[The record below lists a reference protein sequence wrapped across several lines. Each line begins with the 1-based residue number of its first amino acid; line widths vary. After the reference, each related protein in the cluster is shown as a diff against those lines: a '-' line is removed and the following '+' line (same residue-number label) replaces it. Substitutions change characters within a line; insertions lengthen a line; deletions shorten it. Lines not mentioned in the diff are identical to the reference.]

1 MNIFS
6 TEQLYQADAIT
17 IQKQE
22 LGPTDLM
29 ERAGIQV
36 FNWLHS
42 RMQGAQ
48 VPVRIFC
55 GIGNNGGDGLVLAR
69 HLIQHGYNVHTYVV
83 NCSDKRSKNFL
94 INYDRVKQ
102 VTKKWPTLIRSEADF
117 PEIHRDDVVV
127 DAIFGI
133 GLNRCMEGWVKAM
146 VQHLNGAG
154 AFILAIDMP
163 SGLYPNA
170 PIEDPDAVVK
180 ANHTLSFQTPKL
192 SFFMPSTGIYTNT
205 WEAMDI
211 GLDPEFLM
219 TQPPIATLLH
229 KQHILSWYQPRAK
242 FSYKGTFG
250 HSMLV
255 GGSKGK
261 VGAVVLAT
269 QAALRAGSGL
279 ATAHVPACGLTIIQT
294 AVPEAMAS
302 SAYENAFLDSIPK
315 SEGHTYGIGMGMGM
329 EEASKNALIG
339 FLEQQKNPV
348 VLDADALNLLATWP
362 ESYEKIPAQSVLT
375 PHPGELK
382 RLLGEWTD
390 DFDKVEK
397 AKAFAAKYNL
407 VLLIKGAHTCI
418 CFEQGMLINPTG
430 NPGMATAGSGDV
442 LAGMITGLMAQGYPS
457 WQAAAMGV
465 YLHGSAGDI
474 AVQQLGYQ
482 ALLAS
487 DITLNIGNAFIELFK
502 PEQAP
507 QQEEA
512 QED

>member
-6 TEQLYQADAIT
+6 AEQFYQADAIT

-42 RMQGAQ
+42 RMHGAQ

-94 INYDRVKQ
+94 INYDRIKQ
-102 VTKKWPTLIRSEADF
+102 VTKKWPTLITSEDGF
-117 PEIHRDDVVV
+117 PEIHKDDVVV

-133 GLNRCMEGWVKAM
+133 GLNRCMDGWVKAM
-146 VQHLNGAG
+146 VQHLNAAG
-154 AFILAIDMP
+154 AFILAIDLP
-163 SGLYPNA
+163 SGLYANA
-170 PIEDPDAVVK
+170 PIEDPEAVVK
-180 ANHTLSFQTPKL
+180 ANHTLSFQLPKL

-205 WEAMDI
+205 WEAIDL
-211 GLDPEFLM
+211 GLDPEFVM

-229 KQHILSWYQPRAK
+229 KQHILSWYQPREK
-242 FSYKGTFG
+242 YSYKGTFG

-255 GGSKGK
+255 GGSLGK
-261 VGAVVLAT
+261 MGAVVLAT
-269 QAALRAGSGL
+269 RAALRAGSGL
-279 ATAHVPACGLTIIQT
+279 ATAHVPKCGLGVLQT
-294 AVPEAMAS
+294 TVPEAMAS
-302 SAYENAFLDSIPK
+302 CSEEESFLNSIPL
-315 SEGHTYGIGMGMGM
+315 EPTHTYGIGMGMGM
-329 EEASKNALIG
+329 EDGSLAALDQ
-339 FLEQQKNPV
+339 FLEAQEAPV
-348 VLDADALNLLATWP
+348 LLDADALNLLASKK
-362 ESYEKIPAQSVLT
+362 ELYAKIPQQSVLT

-382 RLLGEWTD
+382 RLLGDWTD
-390 DFDKVEK
+390 DFDKLQK
-397 AKAFAAKYNL
+397 AQAFAVEL
-407 VLLIKGAHTCI
+407 QVVILIKGAHTCI
-418 CFEQGMLINPTG
+418 CTPQGTLINSTG

-442 LAGMITGLMAQGYPS
+442 LAGMITGLMAQGYPT

-465 YLHGSAGDI
+465 YLHGSSGDI
-474 AVQQLGYQ
+474 AVQHLGYQ

-487 DITLNIGNAFIELFK
+487 DITENIGNAFIKLFEV
-502 PEQAP
+502 EQP
-507 QQEEA
+507 PQQQEEEA
-512 QED
+512 Q

>member
-29 ERAGIQV
+29 ERAGTQV

-146 VQHLNGAG
+146 VQHLNSAG

-192 SFFMPSTGIYTNT
+192 SFFMPSTI
-205 WEAMDI
+205 
-211 GLDPEFLM
+211 FL
-219 TQPPIATLLH
+219 
-229 KQHILSWYQPRAK
+229 
-242 FSYKGTFG
+242 
-250 HSMLV
+250 
-255 GGSKGK
+255 
-261 VGAVVLAT
+261 
-269 QAALRAGSGL
+269 
-279 ATAHVPACGLTIIQT
+279 
-294 AVPEAMAS
+294 
-302 SAYENAFLDSIPK
+302 
-315 SEGHTYGIGMGMGM
+315 
-329 EEASKNALIG
+329 
-339 FLEQQKNPV
+339 
-348 VLDADALNLLATWP
+348 
-362 ESYEKIPAQSVLT
+362 
-375 PHPGELK
+375 
-382 RLLGEWTD
+382 
-390 DFDKVEK
+390 
-397 AKAFAAKYNL
+397 
-407 VLLIKGAHTCI
+407 
-418 CFEQGMLINPTG
+418 
-430 NPGMATAGSGDV
+430 
-442 LAGMITGLMAQGYPS
+442 
-457 WQAAAMGV
+457 
-465 YLHGSAGDI
+465 
-474 AVQQLGYQ
+474 
-482 ALLAS
+482 
-487 DITLNIGNAFIELFK
+487 K
-502 PEQAP
+502 P
-507 QQEEA
+507 
-512 QED
+512 